1 MKKTIFILM
10 TLLFCLSLQ
19 IYAEKKP
26 VNGGGN
32 WEDTNDREL
41 SVPQLYQ
48 DDAYVYVYTE
58 KQLDNLVIGITD
70 AQGNVYYQ
78 EVTTVL
84 ACTYYAVSIE
94 SLPEGTYYLS
104 VIQGSNY
111 VIGVFENNLMKS

>member
-1 MKKTIFILM
+1 MKKTVFILM
-10 TLLFCLSLQ
+10 TLLFCLFQQ

-48 DDAYVYVYTE
+48 DETHVYVYTE
-58 KQLDNLVIGITD
+58 KQWDSLTIGITD
-70 AQGNVYYQ
+70 AQGNVYHQ
-78 EVTTVL
+78 EVTTVP
-84 ACTYYAVSIE
+84 AFTYYAISIE

-111 VIGVFENNLMKS
+111 VIGMFDN